1 MEPKL
6 YRLQLVLSLNIEHKI
21 LNCINKI
28 LIGFDKIKIKKIHY

>member
-21 LNCINKI
+21 LNCKQNFNW
-28 LIGFDKIKIKKIHY
+28 IGLDVVSRR